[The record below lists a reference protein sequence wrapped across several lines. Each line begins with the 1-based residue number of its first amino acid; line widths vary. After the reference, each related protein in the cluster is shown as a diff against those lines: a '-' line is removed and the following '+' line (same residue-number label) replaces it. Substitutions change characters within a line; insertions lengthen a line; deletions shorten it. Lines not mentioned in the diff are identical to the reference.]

1 MGTSSSSAGPGSATP
16 LVPTWLEPDDGAAAP
31 PSLIEPTQAP
41 NDSGLAPQPVS
52 PAPAP
57 VPPLVSNRFREA
69 RWNFSHFASSGGTD
83 RRSLGRAISNYVS
96 TSSGGA
102 GTAARRLA
110 PSRAAASG
118 LIGFLSDARTR
129 GTTEALRRL
138 NLPDLAG
145 RPIKDV
151 FIALTDVL
159 CPEGGSIDEGIAR
172 EAFIETIAEAV
183 AAGIGDLADLTT
195 DQMLTVFEMFVT
207 NSIEARLHN
216 DIGMKAIE
224 FPADN
229 NAVQAVQDQVH
240 GFIAGRVHDA
250 VHALRDQLTA
260 IHGTALDGIVNRVY
274 VESFELMQV
283 MAEAI
288 AQ

>member
-1 MGTSSSSAGPGSATP
+1 
-16 LVPTWLEPDDGAAAP
+16 L
-31 PSLIEPTQAP
+31 
-41 NDSGLAPQPVS
+41 
-52 PAPAP
+52 
-57 VPPLVSNRFREA
+57 
-69 RWNFSHFASSGGTD
+69 NFSRFASSGGTD
-83 RRSLGRAISNYVS
+83 RRSLGRAVSNYVS

-110 PSRAAASG
+110 PSRSTASG
-118 LIGFLSDARTR
+118 LIGFLSDARAR

-145 RPIKDV
+145 RPIQEV

-172 EAFIETIAEAV
+172 DAFIETIAEAV
-183 AAGIGDLADLTT
+183 TAGIADLANLTA
-195 DQMLTVFEMFVT
+195 DQILTVFEMFVT

-216 DIGMKAIE
+216 DIGTKAIQ

-240 GFIAGRVHDA
+240 DFIAGRVHDA
-250 VHALRDQLTA
+250 VHTLRDQLTA
-260 IHGTALDGIVNRVY
+260 LQGPALDGIVNRVY

-283 MAEAI
+283 MAEGMG
-288 AQ
+288 Q